1 MSSRDWRG
9 LPRGRL
15 LLLAALLAWAAADAH
30 EEEADGPH
38 SEAGPPP
45 GHGNSHWS
53 YADKAEWASDFPHC
67 GGHMQSPIN
76 IETRAA
82 LFSPQ
87 LEPILL
93 PDYSL
98 PPREMLRLQNNG
110 HTVVLEMP
118 RNLTVTGGG
127 FPQPYQAAQ
136 LHLHWGSDLKPGSEH
151 TVDGHRYAGE
161 IHVVYYSSRFDT
173 IQEAQVEPGGLAVL
187 AAFLQVGSEEN
198 KPYQHILEHLNEVHE
213 EGEETWIPAFDVA
226 KLLPDDLSRYFRY
239 NGSLTTPPCY
249 QTVNW
254 TIFNQTIRLSPD
266 QISVLEDTL
275 HADEDELIQD
285 NFRLPQ
291 SLQGRRV
298 LASFPMLHSPERAQ
312 PPGEGAST
320 RVPDP
325 YGPAEEG
332 GGNSAGSAAGGGQ
345 PLTPDGASGRDSEPA
360 SGEGQTPATSAGAD
374 QQVGSSLQTGDV
386 LAAVFAALFGITA
399 LAFFLYVRK
408 QQAQKRRRDCQPTK
422 SSIIYTAATTEENAA

>member
-1 MSSRDWRG
+1 MRARDWRR
-9 LPRGRL
+9 LPRSRL

-30 EEEADGPH
+30 EEDAEGPH
-38 SEAGPPP
+38 SEA
-45 GHGNSHWS
+45 
-53 YADKAEWASDFPHC
+53 
-67 GGHMQSPIN
+67 
-76 IETRAA
+76 
-82 LFSPQ
+82 
-87 LEPILL
+87 
-93 PDYSL
+93 
-98 PPREMLRLQNNG
+98 
-110 HTVVLEMP
+110 VVLGLP
-118 RNLTVTGGG
+118 RNLTLTGGG
-127 FPQPYQAAQ
+127 FLQPYQAAQ
-136 LHLHWGSDLKPGSEH
+136 LHLHWGSALKPGSEH

-161 IHVVYYSSRFDT
+161 IHVVYYSSHFDT
-173 IQEAQVEPGGLAVL
+173 IQEALVKPGGLAVL

-198 KPYQHILEHLNEVHE
+198 EPYQHILEHLNDVHD

-254 TIFNQTIRLSPD
+254 TIFNQTIQLSPD

-275 HADEDELIQD
+275 HGDEDELIQD

-291 SLQGRRV
+291 SLQGRSV
-298 LASFPMLHSPERAQ
+298 LASFPMLHSPEGAQ
-312 PPGEGAST
+312 PPGEGGSPRA
-320 RVPDP
+320 PDP

-332 GGNSAGSAAGGGQ
+332 GGDSAGSAAGRGQ
-345 PLTPDGASGRDSEPA
+345 PHTPDGASGRDPEPA
-360 SGEGQTPATSAGAD
+360 SGEGAD

-386 LAAVFAALFGITA
+386 LAAIFAALFGITA

-408 QQAQKRRRDCQPTK
+408 HQAQNRRQDSQPIK

>member
-1 MSSRDWRG
+1 
-9 LPRGRL
+9 
-15 LLLAALLAWAAADAH
+15 
-30 EEEADGPH
+30 
-38 SEAGPPP
+38 
-45 GHGNSHWS
+45 
-53 YADKAEWASDFPHC
+53 
-67 GGHMQSPIN
+67 MQSPIN

-360 SGEGQTPATSAGAD
+360 SGEGMALWLVAMLPLLSPQAPFLLCSLPKTLLFMLGWPLPLPPWCLSGLSFGCGAQGAKIWAELHPIGCGPD
-374 QQVGSSLQTGDV
+374 VGLGGVLHNPPPLLPNLLPPFFPLLLFFGEQSNHSSSCQ
-386 LAAVFAALFGITA
+386 
-399 LAFFLYVRK
+399 
-408 QQAQKRRRDCQPTK
+408 RRN
-422 SSIIYTAATTEENAA
+422 E

>member
-1 MSSRDWRG
+1 MRARDWRG
-9 LPRGRL
+9 LPRSRL

-30 EEEADGPH
+30 EEDAEGPH
-38 SEAGPPP
+38 SEAGLPP

-76 IETRAA
+76 IETGAA

-98 PPREMLRLQNNG
+98 PPREKLRLQNNG
-110 HTVVLEMP
+110 HTVVLDLP
-118 RNLTVTGGG
+118 RNLTLTGGG

-136 LHLHWGSDLKPGSEH
+136 LHLHWGSALKPGSEH

-161 IHVVYYSSRFDT
+161 IHVVYYSSHFDT

-198 KPYQHILEHLNEVHE
+198 EPYQHILDHLNDVHE

-226 KLLPDDLSRYFRY
+226 MLLPDDLSRYFRY

-254 TIFNQTIRLSPD
+254 TIFNQTIQLSPD
-266 QISVLEDTL
+266 QISLLEDTL
-275 HADEDELIQD
+275 HGDEDELIQD

-291 SLQGRRV
+291 SLQGRSV
-298 LASFPMLHSPERAQ
+298 LASFPMLHSPEGAQ
-312 PPGEGAST
+312 PPGEGGSPRA
-320 RVPDP
+320 PDP

-332 GGNSAGSAAGGGQ
+332 GGDSAGSAAGGGQ
-345 PLTPDGASGRDSEPA
+345 PHTPDGASGRDPEPA
-360 SGEGQTPATSAGAD
+360 SGEGAD

-386 LAAVFAALFGITA
+386 LAAIFAALFGITA

-408 QQAQKRRRDCQPTK
+408 HQAQNRRRDSQPIK